1 MVSTARIFFAGVATS
16 ALLVGV
22 GFGGGILLGRA
33 AIEPVHP
40 TKMDQ
45 FRTAKR
51 SLPTARVILPAP
63 METAIDPPATSSAP
77 FVQAANPIASE
88 PQKTSPEDQPRVA
101 SENANQARMQDMKN
115 AERAEMAKVE
125 RKKAEATNQRR
136 KAAERDRH
144 RRYAERKARQEAALQ
159 AQEQRNQEQRQ
170 ALHKQAGPFGL
181 LAFGDGSEGPR
192 QASFFG
198 N

>member
-1 MVSTARIFFAGVATS
+1 MVSVARIFFAGVATS

-63 METAIDPPATSSAP
+63 METAIDPPATSSAL
-77 FVQAANPIASE
+77 FVQAAKPIASE

-101 SENANQARMQDMKN
+101 SENANQARVQDMKN
-115 AERAEMAKVE
+115 SERAE
-125 RKKAEATNQRR
+125 
-136 KAAERDRH
+136 
-144 RRYAERKARQEAALQ
+144 
-159 AQEQRNQEQRQ
+159 
-170 ALHKQAGPFGL
+170 
-181 LAFGDGSEGPR
+181 
-192 QASFFG
+192 
-198 N
+198 

>member
-51 SLPTARVILPAP
+51 LLPTARVILPAP
-63 METAIDPPATSSAP
+63 MEVAIDPPATSSAP
-77 FVQAANPIASE
+77 FVQAANPKASE

-101 SENANQARMQDMKN
+101 FEKANLARMHDIKN
-115 AERAEMAKVE
+115 AEQAEQMAKVE
-125 RKKAEATNQRR
+125 RKKAEATDQRR
-136 KAAERDRH
+136 KVAERDRH
-144 RRYAERKARQEAALQ
+144 RRYAERKARQEAALEEQ
-159 AQEQRNQEQRQ
+159 AQEQRQ